1 MADKEPTR
9 LDRTV
14 YVVIPPSP
22 LLAAHWSLL
31 IPDPP
36 LNTATIQQENN
47 VGRRIHVAGDRLH
60 GFQLEIVRG
69 YDVRKHRG
77 VNSRRFALGLVPE
90 HFLSGIQSTLKPA
103 AAKSKDEDEGG
114 GYVDN
119 SPIDQLERTC
129 ILVAPPGPSL
139 VHVQAGGKGAAR
151 PKQTE
156 VKDCQWW
163 VKQVVELMFSKGM
176 LVTSRTN
183 DDGSEASSFTAE
195 ANLPVH

>member
-1 MADKEPTR
+1 MADKEPTG
-9 LDRTV
+9 LDRTL
-14 YVVIPPSP
+14 YVVVPPSP
-22 LLAAHWSLL
+22 LFAAHWSFF

-36 LNTATIQQENN
+36 LNRATNQENN

-77 VNSRRFALGLVPE
+77 VNSRRFAIGFVPE
-90 HFLSGIQSTLKPA
+90 QFLSGIQSALKPA
-103 AAKSKDEDEGG
+103 AAESKDEDEGG

-139 VHVQAGGKGAAR
+139 VHVQAGGKGAAT

-163 VKQVVELMFSKGM
+163 VKQVVQLMFSKGM
-176 LVTSRTN
+176 LLTSCTN
-183 DDGSEASSFTAE
+183 DDGSESSSSMAE